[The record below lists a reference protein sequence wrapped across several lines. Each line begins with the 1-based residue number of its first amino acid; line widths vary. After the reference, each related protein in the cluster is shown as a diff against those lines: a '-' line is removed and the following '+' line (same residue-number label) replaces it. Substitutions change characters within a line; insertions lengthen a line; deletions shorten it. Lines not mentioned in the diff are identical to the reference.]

1 MVPQPDEA
9 KPAKRKRRPR
19 KPNRFVRHWQTVTEI
34 RRDPGSIPGRVR
46 ALLLEMWISR
56 GGGFYGI
63 GYVVAFAYFELQVI
77 SGEVTGSNSVGDFVL
92 GQTLEYVLRLGF
104 MSFVSALQ
112 ALLWP
117 AFVAGWWNGGG
128 LLLLIGGYLAFEY
141 LLKPWVEAVFPEL
154 REHRLERERRRAEK
168 IERRAAKHAAKKE
181 KRAERRRRR
190 SGGSDGKVN

>member
-1 MVPQPDEA
+1 MVPQPEEA
-9 KPAKRKRRPR
+9 KTQTRKRRPR

-34 RRDPGSIPGRVR
+34 RRDPRSIPGRLR
-46 ALLLEMWISR
+46 GLLLEMWISR

-63 GYVVAFAYFELQVI
+63 GYVVAFAYFEVQMI
-77 SGEVTGSNSVGDFVL
+77 TGELSGSNSVGEFVL

-141 LLKPWVEAVFPEL
+141 LLKPRVEAVFPEL
-154 REHRLERERRRAEK
+154 REHRLARERRKAEK
-168 IERRAAKHAAKKE
+168 VEQRAAKKE

-190 SGGSDGKVN
+190 SGGSDGKAN